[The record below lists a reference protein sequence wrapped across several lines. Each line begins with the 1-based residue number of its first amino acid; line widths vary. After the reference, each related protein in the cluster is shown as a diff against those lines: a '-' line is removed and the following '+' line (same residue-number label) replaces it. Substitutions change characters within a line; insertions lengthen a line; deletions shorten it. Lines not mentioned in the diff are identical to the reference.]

1 MFSLLDRNPL
11 TSVVFINVALGFNH
25 IEKRQSYGEYSA
37 LMFRQNEPVT
47 SEYE

>member
-11 TSVVFINVALGFNH
+11 TSVVFINVVLGFNH

-37 LMFRQNEPVT
+37 HDVQAKPEAGDIRI
-47 SEYE
+47 